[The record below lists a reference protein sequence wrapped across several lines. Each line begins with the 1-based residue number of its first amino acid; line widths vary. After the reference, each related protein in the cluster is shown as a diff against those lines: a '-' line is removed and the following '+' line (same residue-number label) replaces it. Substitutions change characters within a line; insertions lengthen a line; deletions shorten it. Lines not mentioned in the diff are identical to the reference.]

1 MKKDTHIVSIG
12 TARIR
17 AQTLTH
23 GAAQP
28 DKPYLLFLHEGLGC
42 IEFWRDF
49 PAKLC
54 RATGLNA
61 LLYDRV
67 GHGGSS
73 ALDGPRPLDYLHREA
88 LHILPALIARMQL
101 DRPVLIGHSDGG
113 TIALIYG
120 AYFPDGPGSI
130 ITEAAH
136 VYVEPITVAGIRQAV
151 DQYRSGRLKAALI
164 KYHAAQTDALFRAW
178 ADIWLSPSFFNW
190 NIEHLL
196 PLIQTP
202 VLAMQGRQ
210 DQYAT
215 REHVHRIAAGI
226 GPRAQVREIEHADHT
241 PHHTAAET
249 VLAHMREFIV
259 SWYSHPT

>member
-1 MKKDTHIVSIG
+1 MKKETCIVSIG
-12 TARIR
+12 AARIR
-17 AQTLTH
+17 TQIITH
-23 GAAQP
+23 QAAQP
-28 DKPYLLFLHEGLGC
+28 GKPYLLFLHEGLGC

-49 PAKLC
+49 PETLC

-73 ALDGPRPLDYLHREA
+73 ALDGPRPLDYLNREA
-88 LHILPALIARMQL
+88 LYILPALITRMRL

-120 AYFPDGPGSI
+120 ACFPDGPGAI

-136 VYVEPITVAGIRQAV
+136 VYVEPVTVKGIRQTVA
-151 DQYRSGRLKAALI
+151 QYRSGRLKAALM
-164 KYHAAQTDALFRAW
+164 KYHGDQTDTLFRAW
-178 ADIWLSPSFFNW
+178 ADIWLSPTFFNW

-196 PLIQTP
+196 PLIQAP
-202 VLAMQGRQ
+202 ALAIQGRQ

-215 REHVHRIAAGI
+215 SEHVHRIAAGI

-241 PHHTAAET
+241 PHHTATET
-249 VLAHMREFIV
+249 VLTHMREFIL
-259 SWYSHPT
+259 SW